1 MLNKFKKLFKDDL
14 ILHAAIVF
22 CGTILAGVCGLFYHL
37 ASVRLLTPED
47 YGTLNALISLIMFA
61 PMAISPLGTILPRFF
76 TEYITK
82 KDFTTLSF
90 VFSKLAKRLVIAA
103 VLIFILL
110 SLGSSFLADFL
121 KTKSIYIVAIA
132 AIVSFSFISTLFLPL
147 FQSFQRFKL
156 YSFIGFT
163 SAFSKLAVGALLM
176 FLGWGIVGGLS
187 GFLAS
192 QVVILLISLLFMPGI
207 FKERIGNVNKVVN
220 LSKSLIPIY
229 KYCFPVSFVMISFTA
244 LTNVD
249 VILVKHFFSPL
260 DAGYYS
266 IAQMVGKIALF
277 LPSALAVVILPKST
291 KAYVSNIQPHKL
303 LYKSLLIGGACCFA
317 FIAFSLL
324 FPDLLLN
331 VLTGKLNPISRG
343 LVGLFS
349 IAMSFYALCWII
361 INFLLAT
368 HNLRFVFPLFIISIL
383 EALSIYFYHT
393 SLTLILWILL
403 AYSIIAFLVNFSIA
417 RQVRPYNP

>member
-1 MLNKFKKLFKDDL
+1 MLTKFKKLFKDDL
-14 ILHAAIVF
+14 IQHTAIVF
-22 CGTILAGVCGLFYHL
+22 LGTTLAGVCSLLYHL
-37 ASVRLLTPED
+37 VSVRLLTPED
-47 YGTLNALISLIMFA
+47 YGALNALISLMMFA
-61 PMAISPLGTILPRFF
+61 PMAISPLGTVLPRFF

-82 KDFTTLSF
+82 KDFTTLRF
-90 VFSKLAKRLVIAA
+90 VLSKLAKRLIIAA

-110 SLGSSFLADFL
+110 LLGSSFLADFL
-121 KTKSIYIVAIA
+121 KTKSIYVIAVAVI
-132 AIVSFSFISTLFLPL
+132 ISFSFISLLFLPL

-156 YSFIGFT
+156 FSFIGFT
-163 SAFSKLAVGALLM
+163 SAFSKLIVGALLM

-187 GFLAS
+187 GFFAS
-192 QVVILLISLLFMPGI
+192 HIVIILISLLFMPGI
-207 FKERIGNVNKVVN
+207 FKEKIGSTNTVAN
-220 LSKSLIPIY
+220 LSKSLVPIY
-229 KYCFPVSFVMISFTA
+229 KYCFPVSIVMISFTI
-244 LTNVD
+244 LTSVD

-277 LPSALAVVILPKST
+277 LPSALAIVILPKST
-291 KAYVSNIQPHKL
+291 KAYVSNIQPHKF
-303 LYKSLLIGGACCFA
+303 LYKSLFIGGACCFV

-331 VLTGKLNPISRG
+331 VLTGKLNPVSRG

-368 HNLRFVFPLFIISIL
+368 HNLRFVLPLFIISIL

-403 AYSIIAFLVNFSIA
+403 TYSIIAFLVNLFIA
-417 RQVRPYNP
+417 RQFRPYNP

>member
-1 MLNKFKKLFKDDL
+1 MLTKFKKLFKDDL
-14 ILHAAIVF
+14 IFHTAIVF
-22 CGTILAGVCGLFYHL
+22 CGTTLAGVCSLFYHL

-47 YGTLNALISLIMFA
+47 YGTLNALISLTMFA
-61 PMAISPLGTILPRFF
+61 PIAISPLGTILPRFF

-82 KDFTTLSF
+82 KDFTTLRF
-90 VFSKLAKRLVIAA
+90 VLSKLAKRLIIAA

-110 SLGSSFLADFL
+110 LLGSSFLADFL
-121 KTKSIYIVAIA
+121 KTKSIYVIAVAVI
-132 AIVSFSFISTLFLPL
+132 ISFSFISLLFLPL

-156 YSFIGFT
+156 FSFIGFT
-163 SAFSKLAVGALLM
+163 SAFSKLIVGALLM

-187 GFLAS
+187 GFFAS
-192 QVVILLISLLFMPGI
+192 HIVIILISLLFMPGI
-207 FKERIGNVNKVVN
+207 FKEKIGGTNTVAN

-229 KYCFPVSFVMISFTA
+229 KYCFPVSIVMISFTI
-244 LTNVD
+244 LTSVD

-277 LPSALAVVILPKST
+277 LPSALAIVILPKST
-291 KAYVSNIQPHKL
+291 KAYVSNIQPHKF
-303 LYKSLLIGGACCFA
+303 LYKSLFIGGGCCLG

-331 VLTGKLNPISRG
+331 VLTGKLNPTSKS

-368 HNLRFVFPLFIISIL
+368 HNLRFVLPLFIISIL

-403 AYSIIAFLVNFSIA
+403 AYSIIAFLVNLFIA
-417 RQVRPYNP
+417 RQFKPYNP